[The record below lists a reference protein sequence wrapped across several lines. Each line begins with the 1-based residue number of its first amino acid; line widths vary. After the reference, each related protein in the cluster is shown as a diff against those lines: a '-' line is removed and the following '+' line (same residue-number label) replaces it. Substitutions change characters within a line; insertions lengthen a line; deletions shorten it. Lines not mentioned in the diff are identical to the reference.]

1 MKSMQDKWL
10 EGGEKMEVAE
20 ERGKSYRQAE
30 WRIFFL
36 GEELNELDRRGKNR
50 KRRGSTKEI
59 GQRERY
65 INLLTHTYLSHN
77 SRSFPVLAE
86 I

>member
-1 MKSMQDKWL
+1 MKEEKKWKL
-10 EGGEKMEVAE
+10 QRKEANPTGKQSE
-20 ERGKSYRQAE
+20 EF
-30 WRIFFL
+30 FFL